1 MQQKEKLYQLF
12 SDFQRTE
19 NIDRLDLVIEKFA
32 GVSAGELYS
41 NLAKISMDAGDSF
54 LSLYFF
60 YRALF
65 ENYFVKHLE
74 FFNKSLFNQ
83 GNSDFITQGLI
94 IFKSDF
100 SVICSLLLVIIFCL
114 GRIRTGKKIS
124 KGIYGFSIMF
134 VVGITIL
141 QQNLNFVLVRDKT
154 SFLTDTSTIFDTGQ
168 VTSGNELFLKTS
180 EDELFY
186 QVITSNLNSFWVR
199 KKDAIAIR

>member
-19 NIDRLDLVIEKFA
+19 NIDRLEHVIEKFT

-41 NLAKISMDAGDSF
+41 NLAKISLDAGDSF

-65 ENYFVKHLE
+65 ENYFVKHLD
-74 FFNKSLFNQ
+74 FFNKSLFSQ
-83 GNSDFITQGLI
+83 ANSDLITQGLI

-100 SVICSLLLVIIFCL
+100 SVICSLTLVIIFCL
-114 GRIRTGKKIS
+114 GRVRAGKRIS

-134 VVGITIL
+134 VVGIT
-141 QQNLNFVLVRDKT
+141 F
-154 SFLTDTSTIFDTGQ
+154 
-168 VTSGNELFLKTS
+168 
-180 EDELFY
+180 
-186 QVITSNLNSFWVR
+186 
-199 KKDAIAIR
+199 